1 MEINIFNRLL
11 SLSQFKIKDMKFVAK
26 LNGREKISLYELM
39 RSSNSFK
46 VRQRAHAI
54 LLSAKKIR
62 IDLLSD
68 IFEVDRDTVS
78 EWLRRWNNSG
88 VQGLADAPRSG
99 RPRKE
104 TANIA

>member
-1 MEINIFNRLL
+1 MGLRPFTVLKFR
-11 SLSQFKIKDMKFVAK
+11 DMKFVAK

-39 RSSNSFK
+39 RTSNSFK

-54 LLSAKKIR
+54 LLSSNKIR
-62 IDLLSD
+62 IDMLSE

-78 EWLRRWNNSG
+78 EWIRRWSVKG

-99 RPRKE
+99 RPRKVA
-104 TANIA
+104 THFA

>member
-1 MEINIFNRLL
+1 MGFNL
-11 SLSQFKIKDMKFVAK
+11 SLFKNKDMKFVAK

-39 RSSNSFK
+39 RTSNSFK

-78 EWLRRWNNSG
+78 EWLRRWNSKG
-88 VQGLADAPRSG
+88 ILGLADAPRSG
-99 RPRKE
+99 RPRK
-104 TANIA
+104 TVANVA

>member
-1 MEINIFNRLL
+1 
-11 SLSQFKIKDMKFVAK
+11 MKYVTK

-39 RSSNSFK
+39 RTSNSFK

-78 EWLRRWNNSG
+78 EWLRRWSEKG
-88 VQGLADAPRSG
+88 IQGLADAPRSG

-104 TANIA
+104 NEVEA

>member
-1 MEINIFNRLL
+1 MEN
-11 SLSQFKIKDMKFVAK
+11 MKFVSK

-39 RSSNSFK
+39 RTSKSFK

-68 IFEVDRDTVS
+68 IFEVDRDTIS
-78 EWLRRWNNSG
+78 EWIRRWEKKG

-104 TANIA
+104 VAVRS